1 MNEQYLN
8 NLVRVARFVND
19 ECVRDHT
26 GFIEST
32 YIQVDG
38 LDGMYDIDVDE
49 TTRIGRLHAKI
60 FSKIYA
66 RKIEQHAHFIEDI
79 DALEKLIIAG
89 YFSTLIQEKKV
100 DAVGIVINLGAGSIR
115 ISLGKERNK
124 LVTRL
129 IGKFS
134 RLFTVD
140 IKNDEKRYHWNEWYG
155 DFTAKDGITLAQD
168 WRNKMDESFSEAVDE
183 KKQLTAE
190 EILENTLSIRS
201 NTQT

>member
-8 NLVRVARFVND
+8 NLVRVARLVNN

-26 GFIEST
+26 GFMESI
-32 YIQVDG
+32 YIQVDAI
-38 LDGMYDIDVDE
+38 DRMYDTEVDE
-49 TTRIGRLHAKI
+49 TTRTGRKYAKI
-60 FSKIYA
+60 FSKIHA
-66 RKIEQHAHFIEDI
+66 RKFEQLAHFIEDI

-89 YFSTLIQEKKV
+89 YFDTLIQEKKI
-100 DAVGIVINLGAGSIR
+100 DAVGIVINLGAGGIR

-124 LVTRL
+124 LVARL

-134 RLFTVD
+134 RLFTVG
-140 IKNDEKRYHWNEWYG
+140 IKYDEMRYHWEWYG

-168 WRNKMDESFSEAVDE
+168 WRNKMDESFSESVDE

-190 EILENTLSIRS
+190 EILENTLGNKS